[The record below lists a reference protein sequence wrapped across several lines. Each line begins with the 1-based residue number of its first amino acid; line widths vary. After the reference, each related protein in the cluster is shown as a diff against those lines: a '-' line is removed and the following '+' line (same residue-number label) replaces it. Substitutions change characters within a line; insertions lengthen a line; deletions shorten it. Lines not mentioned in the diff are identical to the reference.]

1 MIPPLLAGFAIK
13 HGLKAIIAGSFAAI
27 LIATHVHIYN
37 KGWNARDEIAK
48 QEAIQTAL
56 ELSEIGRQAM
66 EEGNEQVAKVYST
79 RANNQIQYKEVIKY
93 VPKYTTGRPCLSADA
108 VRLLNSETTDNIE
121 GVPDHT
127 ETVVEKS
134 TGNAATDTDIATWAA
149 EARREYEDCASN
161 LNAIVDLSNQTGE

>member
-13 HGLKAIIAGSFAAI
+13 HGFKVIVAGAIVFTVLSTGKY
-27 LIATHVHIYN
+27 IYN

-56 ELSEIGRQAM
+56 ELSELKSIALERGT
-66 EEGNEQVAKVYST
+66 EQVAKVYST
-79 RANNQIQYKEVIKY
+79 RADNQIQYKEVIKY

-108 VRLLNSETTDNIE
+108 VRLLNSETPDTIE
-121 GVPDHT
+121 RVPNHT

-134 TGNAATDTDIATWAA
+134 TGNAASDTDIATWAA

-161 LNAIVDLSNQTGE
+161 LNAIVDLSNHQGE